1 LYKDGDF
8 YFTIDSYVPN
18 SGSYRWRIPTDIS
31 ESTSYQIKIKSS
43 SYSEVY
49 GHNIGNFTISQTLV
63 QKVTTP
69 IIILVIFILVLVIAT
84 KVILKY
90 RMKKNAIT
98 DEKGINQQQYNQTF
112 TQFNKNEV
120 TPEEY
125 ENIWEKGN
133 L

>member
-1 LYKDGDF
+1 
-8 YFTIDSYVPN
+8 
-18 SGSYRWRIPTDIS
+18 
-31 ESTSYQIKIKSS
+31 
-43 SYSEVY
+43 
-49 GHNIGNFTISQTLV
+49 LV